1 MSRSSVKFNPE
12 RFQEIRKEKGHT
24 FASLA
29 REAGI
34 SQGTVRHWEQGR
46 YTPSLES
53 LAIVMDVLG
62 HSPTEVMDVPVGT
75 ATLADLRNLSLCT
88 SQEAASALDLTPGG
102 YSHLERGLVP
112 LTPERTA
119 ILAHLFG
126 VPEPAIMAAW
136 QRDE

>member
-1 MSRSSVKFNPE
+1 
-12 RFQEIRKEKGHT
+12 
-24 FASLA
+24 
-29 REAGI
+29 
-34 SQGTVRHWEQGR
+34 
-46 YTPSLES
+46 
-53 LAIVMDVLG
+53 MDVLG

-88 SQEAASALDLTPGG
+88 SQEAASALDLTRGG

-136 QRDE
+136 QRAE